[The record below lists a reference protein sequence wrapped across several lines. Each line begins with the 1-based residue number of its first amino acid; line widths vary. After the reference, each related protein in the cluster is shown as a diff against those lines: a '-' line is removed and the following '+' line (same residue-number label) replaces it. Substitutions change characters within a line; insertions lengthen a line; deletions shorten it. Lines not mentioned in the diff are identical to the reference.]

1 MTQYRKQVANF
12 FYKHPHILL
21 VYSSVLVFMFWM
33 YVKVVFIVMRD
44 YVRCIGSQ
52 KRIGRA
58 KIVSITTAVTEREE
72 SNWSREVISVNI

>member
-1 MTQYRKQVANF
+1 MTQYRKQVTNF
-12 FYKHPHILL
+12 FNKYPHILL

-33 YVKVVFIVMRD
+33 YLRVIFVIARD

-52 KRIGRA
+52 KRIGRT
-58 KIVSITTAVTEREE
+58 KIVSVTTAVTEREE